1 MEHRHTTLLRSIH
14 QQGGQM
20 FVTVGELQSPES
32 LMSVLMLQFAFAS
45 YKAEMT

>member
-1 MEHRHTTLLRSIH
+1 MEHRHTTLLSLIH
-14 QQGGQM
+14 QQSGQIC
-20 FVTVGELQSPES
+20 VTVGELQSAKS